1 MDPIKADICILGAG
15 SGGLSVAAG
24 AAQMGAR
31 VVLIEGHKMG
41 GDCLNY
47 GCVPSKALLAA
58 AKTAQAMRS
67 AALGVTPVEPAVD
80 YAAAK
85 DHVAATIAAIA
96 PHDSV
101 ERFTGLGVQVIEGWG
116 RFVSPTEVAVGD
128 QRIRARR
135 FVIATGSRAMVPP
148 IAGLEG
154 VPFLTN
160 ETLFDL
166 REQPGHLMVL
176 GGGPIGMEMAQA
188 HRRLGCR
195 VTVLEGARALGRDDP
210 EAAALVVA
218 KLRTEGVEI
227 FENTMVEAVRG
238 RAGAIEVQVAGGSV
252 FLGTHLLVATGRV
265 PNLDKLDLEKA
276 GVTTNRAGIVVDNG
290 LRTSNRRI
298 FAIGDVAGQGQFTHL
313 AGYHAGIVVRSAVLG
328 LPAKARNDHIPR
340 VTFTDPELAQIGLT
354 EGEARKVH
362 GDRVTIVRAEMSG
375 NDRALAEA
383 KGAGFLKVMV
393 VKGRPVGA
401 TLVGAGAGE
410 LIASWAL
417 AIANRLKLSAIAG
430 TVLPYPTM
438 SEISKRA
445 TGAYFS
451 PKLFDN
457 PWVKRIVR
465 VVQGVFP

>member
-1 MDPIKADICILGAG
+1 
-15 SGGLSVAAG
+15 
-24 AAQMGAR
+24 
-31 VVLIEGHKMG
+31 
-41 GDCLNY
+41 
-47 GCVPSKALLAA
+47 
-58 AKTAQAMRS
+58 
-67 AALGVTPVEPAVD
+67 
-80 YAAAK
+80 
-85 DHVAATIAAIA
+85 
-96 PHDSV
+96 
-101 ERFTGLGVQVIEGWG
+101 
-116 RFVSPTEVAVGD
+116 
-128 QRIRARR
+128 
-135 FVIATGSRAMVPP
+135 MVPP

-276 GVTTNRAGIVVDNG
+276 GVTTNRAGIVVDKG

-313 AGYHAGIVVRSAVLG
+313 AGYHAGIVVRAAVLG

-383 KGAGFLKVMV
+383 KGTGFLKVMV

-410 LIASWAL
+410 LIAPWAL

>member
-67 AALGVTPVEPAVD
+67 AALGVTPVEPSVD

-276 GVTTNRAGIVVDNG
+276 GVTTNRAGIVVDKG

-313 AGYHAGIVVRSAVLG
+313 AGYHAGIVVRAAVLG

-383 KGAGFLKVMV
+383 KGTGFLKVMV

-410 LIASWAL
+410 LIAPWAL